1 MPLYCY
7 HSPATGSNYL
17 YHSVHSFSS
26 AVVGMVVRN
35 DETDKEWN
43 GMMAQPFLCEEEVIN
58 ICLPFENRQLNNKIP
73 ISSFH
78 NSLTLRWAD
87 ESGTISFRQLASA
100 LSSDCVGEIW
110 KGKCLEFEI
119 RRFWWK
125 FYSQNIDLSV
135 AIQFLLLSDVSYWRQ
150 DASLRNTKFTS
161 PI

>member
-26 AVVGMVVRN
+26 AVVGMVVPN

-58 ICLPFENRQLNNKIP
+58 ICLPFENRQPNNKMP

-87 ESGTISFRQLASA
+87 GWIRYNFIPIASVSTFLRLCWWNMKRKMPWIWNSKILMKVLLSKHRPVSCHSISAIIRRQL
-100 LSSDCVGEIW
+100 L
-110 KGKCLEFEI
+110 
-119 RRFWWK
+119 
-125 FYSQNIDLSV
+125 
-135 AIQFLLLSDVSYWRQ
+135 
-150 DASLRNTKFTS
+150 TS
-161 PI
+161 RC